1 MSNQIYN
8 IDDFGAIGDNKTD
21 NTKAIQAVIFIH
33 TPQVSEC
40 LISSAEKTQ
49 F

>member
-21 NTKAIQAVIFIH
+21 NTKAMTVLFI
-33 TPQVSEC
+33 
-40 LISSAEKTQ
+40 
-49 F
+49 